1 MPSAN
6 FSAMAHTIS
15 RRPAPIK
22 MVQANSCPPTKFTR
36 FWPSAIGLV
45 AAVTSFVMLSVALK
59 SLPVGTAYAVWVGIG
74 TFGVAIVGML
84 ALGESASV
92 LRLIFLVLILAGIV
106 GLKMVEA

>member
-1 MPSAN
+1 MDHFDRCRSPGNRVGHRAEICRWVH
-6 FSAMAHTIS
+6 ALLAK
-15 RRPAPIK
+15 RDR
-22 MVQANSCPPTKFTR
+22 
-36 FWPSAIGLV
+36 LV

-74 TFGVAIVGML
+74 AFGVAIVGML

>member
-1 MPSAN
+1 MGGQLLAW
-6 FSAMAHTIS
+6 TILIG
-15 RRPAPIK
+15 AGLLEIVWAIALK
-22 MVQANSCPPTKFTR
+22 FADGFTR